1 MKAIR
6 LFSCL
11 FVCMALAA
19 SSLQA
24 QNDSDKD
31 STGLPGDNFSLEG
44 ALELF
49 KKAASPEEFEKLL
62 NTEDNHVNNLDLNG
76 DGDIDYV
83 RVISKKENDVHVF
96 ILQVP
101 VSENENQDI
110 AVIELEKTGEANAV
124 LQIIGDEEIFGEQT
138 IVEPGEGDDEKDSDN
153 DESRKGPYNDY
164 SNYENT
170 RVVVNV
176 WFWPSVR
183 FVYSPAYVVWASPW
197 RWHYYPNWWR
207 PWRPLRWH
215 VYRPYRIHYYQG
227 FAIVRTHRVM
237 HAYRI
242 YTPFR
247 ATSVTVINRHAVAHK
262 NYRVTRSRT
271 SVVGPGGNSVTR
283 KTTAVQGRNGRITT
297 KKTTVRRRR
306 N

>member
-11 FVCMALAA
+11 IVCIAFAA
-19 SSLQA
+19 SSLRA
-24 QNDSDKD
+24 QNDSDND
-31 STGLPGDNFSLEG
+31 STGLPGDNFGLDG

-49 KKAASPEEFEKLL
+49 KKAASPEDFEKLL
-62 NTEDNHVNNLDLNG
+62 NTKDNHINNLDLNG
-76 DGDIDYV
+76 DGDIDYI

-101 VSENENQDI
+101 ISENENQDI
-110 AVIELEKTGEANAV
+110 AVIELEKTGEVNAV

-138 IVEPGEGDDEKDSDN
+138 IVEPGEGDEEKDSDN
-153 DESRKGPYNDY
+153 DESPKGPY
-164 SNYENT
+164 YENT

-183 FVYSPAYVVWASPW
+183 YVYSPAYVVWVSPW
-197 RWHYYPNWWR
+197 RWHHYPNWWR
-207 PWRPLRWH
+207 PWRPMGWH
-215 VYRPYRIHYYQG
+215 VYHPYRQRYYRG
-227 FAIVRTHRVM
+227 FAVVRTHRVIRA
-237 HAYRI
+237 HRI

-247 ATSVTVINRHAVAHK
+247 ASSVTVVNRHAIAHK
-262 NYRVTRSRT
+262 NYQVTRSRT
-271 SVVGPGGNSVTR
+271 TVVGPRGNSVTR
-283 KTTAVQGRNGRITT
+283 KTTSVQGRNGRVAT

>member
-1 MKAIR
+1 MKPLR

-11 FVCMALAA
+11 IVSMAFAA
-19 SSLQA
+19 SSLRA
-24 QNDSDKD
+24 QNDADKD
-31 STGLPGDNFSLEG
+31 STGLPGDNFSLQG

-124 LQIIGDEEIFGEQT
+124 VQIVGDEEIFGEQT
-138 IVEPGEGDDEKDSDN
+138 IVEPGEGDQEKDSDN
-153 DESRKGPYNDY
+153 EESQKGPYDDNT
-164 SNYENT
+164 NYENT
-170 RVVVNV
+170 RAVVNV

-183 FVYSPAYVVWASPW
+183 YVYSPAYVIWVSPW
-197 RWHYYPNWWR
+197 RWHNYPTWWR

-215 VYRPYRIHYYQG
+215 VYHPYRQHYYRG
-227 FAIVRTHRVM
+227 FAVVRTHRVIRA
-237 HAYRI
+237 HRV

-247 ATSVTVINRHAVAHK
+247 ATSVTVINRHAVARK
-262 NYRVTRSRT
+262 NYQVTRSRT
-271 SVVGPGGNSVTR
+271 TVVGPRGNSVTR
-283 KTTAVQGRNGRITT
+283 RTTTVQGRNGKVKA
-297 KKTTVRRRR
+297 KKTTIRRRR